1 MRAQGVFLD
10 LEGVMY
16 QDGTPIDGASETLA
30 SLHDAGIQIRY
41 LTNTTTR
48 CRTRIIE
55 QMSGFGFT
63 ATEHE
68 VFSPAI
74 AARRYLESESL
85 SSVYLAAETDLLTD
99 FDGVILDDHAPD
111 AVIMGDLHTRFDW
124 ALLNRLFGMV
134 QSGARLVAL
143 HKNRYCRRD
152 GRISLDLGPFVAALE
167 YAAGIEA
174 IVMGKP
180 DVGFFQ
186 MALKDMNL
194 GSSDVIMV
202 GDDPYSD
209 IGGARNAGIQAVQVR
224 TGKYRPPGSSGA
236 LDPDI
241 VSDAIIDSIA
251 DLPAFLGIARP

>member
-1 MRAQGVFLD
+1 MRTLGIFLD

-16 QDGTPIDGASETLA
+16 QDGTPIDGASETLV
-30 SLHDAGIQIRY
+30 SLHGAGIQIRY

-48 CRTRIIE
+48 CRMRIVE

-63 ATEHE
+63 STEHE

-74 AARRYLESESL
+74 AARRYLESENL
-85 SSVYLAAETDLLTD
+85 SSVYLATETDLLTD
-99 FDGVILDDHAPD
+99 FEGVVLDDHAPD

-124 ALLNRLFGMV
+124 SLLDRLFDMV

-180 DVGFFQ
+180 DAGFFQ
-186 MALKDMNL
+186 MALKDMGL
-194 GSSDVIMV
+194 DPSEVIMV

-209 IGGARNAGIQAVQVR
+209 IAGARNAGIRAVQVR
-224 TGKYRPPGSSGA
+224 TGKFRPLGPGETP
-236 LDPDI
+236 DPDTI
-241 VSDAIIDSIA
+241 ADNIIGSIA
-251 DLPAFLGIARP
+251 DLPPLLGIARP